1 MGVLRANYE
10 DEAIFFHDEL
20 RAGTRTELSRKWAPM
35 GHRPVAPVKIG
46 YENTYR
52 TGDPALPN
60 ALPFYRKRIWGIF
73 AQA

>member
-1 MGVLRANYE
+1 MRLGYE

-20 RAGTRTELSRKWAPM
+20 RAGTRTELSRKWVPM

-52 TGDPALPN
+52 TGDPALSNP
-60 ALPFYRKRIWGIF
+60 LSIYRQRIWRIF
-73 AQA
+73 A